1 MNSNN
6 TSEESVTL
14 TKIYN
19 TMLLLFL
26 VAFVGWSV
34 FVSQRLN
41 VLISNGANIEL
52 TSLKQLKYLAGL
64 SYSAE
69 EMEFLISLRN
79 SLR

>member
-6 TSEESVTL
+6 TSKESVTL

-41 VLISNGANIEL
+41 VMISNGANIEL